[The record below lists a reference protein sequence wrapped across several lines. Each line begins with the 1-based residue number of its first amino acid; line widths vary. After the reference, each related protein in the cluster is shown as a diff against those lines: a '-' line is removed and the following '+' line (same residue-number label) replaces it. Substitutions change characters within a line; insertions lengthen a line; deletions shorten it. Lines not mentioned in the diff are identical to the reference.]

1 MSHFRFFLGRDDVP
15 LLFVCH
21 SVVGKSV
28 CLIFSHYSNAVR
40 SCCNMSLA
48 CWLVIGLKILMR
60 LQLSAWLLLDPRM
73 QKRVAWVLAFYL
85 SNCLHNRCFNIK
97 SY

>member
-1 MSHFRFFLGRDDVP
+1 MSHFRFFLGRDDVL

-21 SVVGKSV
+21 SVVSKSV

-60 LQLSAWLLLDPRM
+60 LAVICLATSGSAHAETCSLG
-73 QKRVAWVLAFYL
+73 
-85 SNCLHNRCFNIK
+85 FNFIFI
-97 SY
+97 